1 MPEKVGNVRA
11 ALSRH
16 RPTNGAEPEIGNVT
30 NLRTVVKSA
39 TTDTGTDA
47 DIQGRNTVFRS
58 NDPVDPVFCSPRPD
72 MIGQVIANARADSL
86 EPELQ

>member
-47 DIQGRNTVFRS
+47 DIQGRNTVFRIPLIRFIPFS
-58 NDPVDPVFCSPRPD
+58 VAPGPT
-72 MIGQVIANARADSL
+72 
-86 EPELQ
+86 